1 MGELEPQPNPYKR
14 IMPSVEID
22 LGWAALVLTARTAT
36 LYKFESP
43 DPNHD
48 HSHMNHIYCETGE
61 FNEDGSLEHTYIF
74 DSPELFK
81 QLEELKFP
89 LMRLPYP
96 TQDDIELYIDYQM
109 TALEN
114 WKDGE

>member
-1 MGELEPQPNPYKR
+1 MPENEPNPYQRK
-14 IMPSVEID
+14 MPSVEID

-61 FNEDGSLEHTYIF
+61 FNEDGSPEHTYIF
-74 DSPELFK
+74 DSPELFA
-81 QLEELKFP
+81 QLEGLKFP
-89 LMRLPYP
+89 RMILPYP
-96 TQDDIELYIDYQM
+96 TQDDIDLYVDYQM

-114 WKDGE
+114 WKDGIE